1 MHCSSITKTNRLITF
16 RSLFT
21 VYCDTH
27 THTHTQSV
35 GRMQCFTLLKQV
47 AYMITTVSYD
57 KLVRQRSWGTLWHYS
72 KVLLKGVKDKWIT
85 KLVRS
90 ASLMTTLECWQN
102 AVWGNITFNS
112 VKKATHYF
120 DERWPE
126 VHNEDPSSLYTLPF
140 RRTLLRML
148 TWEMHIDLQRKTRR
162 SKRSRGWWY
171 HNVKTCM
178 KAVCGSCRP
187 DSSR

>member
-1 MHCSSITKTNRLITF
+1 MF

-27 THTHTQSV
+27 TDHTHTQNNV

-47 AYMITTVSYD
+47 TYIINTASYD
-57 KLVRQRSWGTLWHYS
+57 KLVRQRSWGTLWRSS
-72 KVLLKGVKDKWIT
+72 KVLLRGVRYKWIT

-90 ASLMTTLECWQN
+90 ASLITTLECWLN
-102 AVWGNITFNS
+102 ALRSNISFNS

-120 DERWPE
+120 DEGWPQ
-126 VHNEDPSSLYTLPF
+126 VHNEGPPSLYTLPF
-140 RRTLLRML
+140 RRNYYGWWHEKRTSTFIEKPKRN
-148 TWEMHIDLQRKTRR
+148 RP

-171 HNVKTCM
+171 RNVKMCL
-178 KAVCGSCRP
+178 KAVCGNCRL
-187 DSSR
+187 DSSG